1 MDTKVLPEL
10 VMKRKVCKSCG
21 KGTFEF
27 EFEFDPDLEL
37 IQKYVCT
44 ECST

>member
-1 MDTKVLPEL
+1 METKVLPEL

-21 KGTFEF
+21 EGT
-27 EFEFDPDLEL
+27 FEFDPDVEL
-37 IQKYVCT
+37 IRKYICT